1 MAKRGLG
8 KGLEALIPGAGM
20 FGGRAIQEVDI
31 DSLSTNDL
39 QPRTHVDEEKIEE
52 LAESIRRHGILQPLI
67 VRRKGEGFEIIAGER
82 RWRAAKKAGL
92 RAVPVIVEE
101 ADEEKKLELALV
113 ENLQREDLN
122 PMELARGIRKL
133 MDTFGLTQEE
143 VAERIGKKRP
153 TIANVLRLL
162 ELPRG
167 VQKLLEEGTISL
179 GHAKAL
185 VGLSPDEQEE
195 VVKRIVGRSLS
206 VRETEI
212 LIRERKKKVR
222 RDEGIQR
229 FREEENVEH
238 LLVHYLATR
247 VRVGRGRIVI
257 EYQSLEDL
265 KRLYSLIVRPE

>member
-39 QPRTHVDEEKIEE
+39 QPRTRVDEEKIEE

-238 LLVHYLATR
+238 LLVRYLATR

-265 KRLYSLIVRPE
+265 ERLYSLIVRPE

>member
-20 FGGRAIQEVDI
+20 FGGRAIQEVHI

-92 RAVPVIVEE
+92 KAVPVIVEE

-122 PMELARGIRKL
+122 PIELARGIRKL
-133 MDTFGLTQEE
+133 MDIFGLTQEE

-153 TIANVLRLL
+153 TVANVLRLL
-162 ELPRG
+162 ELPQG
-167 VQKLLEEGTISL
+167 IQKLLEEGVISL

-185 VGLSPDEQEE
+185 LGLSLEEQEE
-195 VVKRIVGRSLS
+195 VVERIVGRSLS
-206 VRETEI
+206 VRETET
-212 LIRERKKKVR
+212 LIRERKRKIR
-222 RDEGIQR
+222 REEEVPR
-229 FREEENVEH
+229 VREEENVEH